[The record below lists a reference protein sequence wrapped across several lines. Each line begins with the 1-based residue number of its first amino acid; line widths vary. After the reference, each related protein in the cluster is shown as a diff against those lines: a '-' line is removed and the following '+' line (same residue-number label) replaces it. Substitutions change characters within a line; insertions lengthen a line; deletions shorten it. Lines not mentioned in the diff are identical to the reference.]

1 MKEKNKKIENQM
13 ISKLT
18 SRQLLWITKKTKHYK
33 LYDLVNQKVKLEVDM
48 YYSLRITLYKLQ
60 SWVKYQI

>member
-1 MKEKNKKIENQM
+1 MRMLLHVFE
-13 ISKLT
+13 ISRIPLV
-18 SRQLLWITKKTKHYK
+18 KKTKHYK

>member
-1 MKEKNKKIENQM
+1 MYNVETRLKTAEKFQSMKEKNKKIENQM

-33 LYDLVNQKVKLEVDM
+33 LYDLVAQNKVLK
-48 YYSLRITLYKLQ
+48 T
-60 SWVKYQI
+60 